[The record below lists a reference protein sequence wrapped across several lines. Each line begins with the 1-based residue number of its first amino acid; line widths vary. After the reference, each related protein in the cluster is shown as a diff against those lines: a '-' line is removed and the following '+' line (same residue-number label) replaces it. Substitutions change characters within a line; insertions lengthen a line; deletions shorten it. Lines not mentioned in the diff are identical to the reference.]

1 MPEDKGA
8 DIGPDNGKR
17 PPFAKP
23 IDTGRGEVGTGAGYS
38 GQEYDSAGQ
47 DDWRRR
53 QDQLAVDAGGK
64 VEGSGAGAGG
74 ETGEDFDDDSAN
86 GATPPPTGA

>member
-1 MPEDKGA
+1 MSDEAP

-23 IDTGRGEVGTGAGYS
+23 IDTGRGAIGTGTGYS

-53 QDQLAVDAGGK
+53 QEALAVDPGGK

-86 GATPPPTGA
+86 GAAPPPTGA